1 MYYILIEFGI
11 PMKLVRLIKMCL
23 TETCSKIRVG
33 KNLSD
38 MFFIRNG
45 LKQGDAVSPL
55 LFNFALEHVIRRV
68 QVNEDVLKLNGTH
81 QLLVYAD
88 DFNILGGSEQTIKE
102 NAQALIVAINP

>member
-1 MYYILIEFGI
+1 LYYILIEFGI

-38 MFFIRNG
+38 MFRIRNG